1 METNAAASVNEA
13 VSNEFEN
20 LTDEDVILRIKSDDG
35 RAALDYLINKYRN

>member
-20 LTDEDVILRIKSDDG
+20 LTDEDVILRIKSD
-35 RAALDYLINKYRN
+35 AWWNLKVLVLQI